1 MVLVH
6 PDRLDTHPCRVSV
19 SRRGLGIGRL
29 AARPSR
35 TAPSGPVLVVPWWA
49 IEGLSA
55 DGTGE
60 GPRGE
65 TLQAVRVVTEAGTLT
80 VLGGAATV
88 SVLVGRVARYSS
100 RWRRARRPWRA
111 GLSRRAVLAS
121 AAAGAAASGSWTAA
135 RSVAAAGGRG
145 VTGVVTPAGA
155 LLVPLWC
162 SLRYSGPGNLC
173 AALAAAAGRAL
184 AWGWS
189 WAAAA
194 LGLLLRPVV
203 VVMAPVGA
211 RLGSTRLAAALR
223 ARRPGHRRGGP
234 AVRPSFLG
242 ALAAIV
248 LAGGLLLLSGA
259 DPGASGAPQAA
270 APPVATAPGPSLMTR
285 MLGSLGD
292 RTTGQAPLAP
302 ATAPPAPAPPSL
314 ADAAPLQPHEV
325 FGFAPYWT
333 LDQSAGFDVNGLTT
347 IAYFSIGVN
356 PDGTLDQSGPGWA
369 GYESQDL
376 ADLVS
381 RAHAAGSRV
390 VLTVNC
396 FDQGALDQLTSSPT
410 APATLSTALVD
421 AVTAKN
427 LDGVNLD
434 FEGEG
439 SGDQA
444 GLTHLVSAVSAALKA
459 VNPHYQVTMD
469 TYASS
474 AADPNG
480 FYDIPALAPAVDGFF
495 VMEYSLN
502 LEATPSAESPLTSTM
517 FSDLTTVTQ
526 YTSVVPASKVILG
539 VPYYGYDWPT
549 SDGTLGAQATGG
561 ATPVAYSQITAAG
574 HPTYWDPV
582 TDTGW
587 TSYQVGGQWHET
599 FYEDPSSLYMEAQ
612 LAQFF
617 HIAGLGIWALGFDGN
632 DPAMLGAL
640 LGFAP
645 AAKGT
650 LAGPTAT
657 PPSVTQPSASTT
669 TTAPAVPAAAPAG
682 VPTNPGASTTTTAP
696 PRPRPRR
703 RPSPPRR
710 PRPPPP
716 PPTRAS
722 GRASAWS

>member
-1 MVLVH
+1 
-6 PDRLDTHPCRVSV
+6 
-19 SRRGLGIGRL
+19 
-29 AARPSR
+29 
-35 TAPSGPVLVVPWWA
+35 
-49 IEGLSA
+49 
-55 DGTGE
+55 
-60 GPRGE
+60 
-65 TLQAVRVVTEAGTLT
+65 
-80 VLGGAATV
+80 
-88 SVLVGRVARYSS
+88 
-100 RWRRARRPWRA
+100 
-111 GLSRRAVLAS
+111 
-121 AAAGAAASGSWTAA
+121 
-135 RSVAAAGGRG
+135 
-145 VTGVVTPAGA
+145 
-155 LLVPLWC
+155 
-162 SLRYSGPGNLC
+162 
-173 AALAAAAGRAL
+173 
-184 AWGWS
+184 
-189 WAAAA
+189 
-194 LGLLLRPVV
+194 
-203 VVMAPVGA
+203 
-211 RLGSTRLAAALR
+211 
-223 ARRPGHRRGGP
+223 
-234 AVRPSFLG
+234 
-242 ALAAIV
+242 
-248 LAGGLLLLSGA
+248 
-259 DPGASGAPQAA
+259 
-270 APPVATAPGPSLMTR
+270 MTR

-444 GLTHLVSAVSAALKA
+444 GLTHLVSTVSAALKA

-682 VPTNPGASTTTTAP
+682 VPTNPGASTTTTAA

-703 RPSPPRR
+703 RPSPPVDHDHHRPHLLGHLAGPAPGPDPARPGPRRHPGVPRPADRLPDRR
-710 PRPPPP
+710 PGARLPLGRAVARGVAVPGHRGPRRGGRPRRRPTAP
-716 PPTRAS
+716 PPTWRSASPQPGAPPTRRGRRALPPRLPAVPTS
-722 GRASAWS
+722 